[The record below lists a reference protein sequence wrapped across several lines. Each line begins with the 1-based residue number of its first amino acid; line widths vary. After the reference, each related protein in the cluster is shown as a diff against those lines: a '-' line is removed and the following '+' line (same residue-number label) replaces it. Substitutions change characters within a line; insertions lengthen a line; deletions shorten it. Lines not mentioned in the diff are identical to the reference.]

1 MVDLVDAQI
10 FRAQQDMQT
19 LAGLHG
25 KIDGDVAFSSFNAG
39 THALFVETFNYRG
52 VKDIDLAD
60 KAGDKQVLR
69 LFVDLSRGA
78 VLFDFAITHH
88 HDAIGHGQSL
98 FLIVGDEDEGD
109 PELTLQRFQFVLHL
123 LAQLVI
129 QCRKRLIE
137 QQQTRFVDHRAGDG
151 HALLLAAGELV
162 RFALGKRLQLHHL

>member
-1 MVDLVDAQI
+1 
-10 FRAQQDMQT
+10 MQT

-25 KIDGDVAFSSFNAG
+25 KIDGDVAFPSFNAG
-39 THALFVETFNYRG
+39 AHALFVETFNYRG

-98 FLIVGDEDEGD
+98 FLIVGHHHAGHANALKNIHHL
-109 PELTLQRFQFVLHL
+109 ELHAI
-123 LAQLVI
+123 AQLFI
-129 QCRKRLIE
+129 QRPHRFIK
-137 QQQTRFVDHRAGDG
+137 QQQLGPFRQAARQRD
-151 HALLLAAGELV
+151 ALPLAA
-162 RFALGKRLQLHHL
+162 

>member
-1 MVDLVDAQI
+1 M
-10 FRAQQDMQT
+10 
-19 LAGLHG
+19 
-25 KIDGDVAFSSFNAG
+25 
-39 THALFVETFNYRG
+39 
-52 VKDIDLAD
+52 
-60 KAGDKQVLR
+60 
-69 LFVDLSRGA
+69 
-78 VLFDFAITHH
+78 
-88 HDAIGHGQSL
+88 
-98 FLIVGDEDEGD
+98 GDEDEGD